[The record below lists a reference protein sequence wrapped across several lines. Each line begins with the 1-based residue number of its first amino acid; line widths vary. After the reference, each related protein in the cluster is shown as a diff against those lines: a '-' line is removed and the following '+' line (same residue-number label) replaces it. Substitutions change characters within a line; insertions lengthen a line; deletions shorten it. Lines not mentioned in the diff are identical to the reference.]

1 MFNYYSFILKD
12 KEYVFYT
19 SRVLSEDEIIEW
31 AQDYS
36 YIQESDVPKC
46 HSPRVISR
54 IQIAERNKILYDQWY
69 NDREK
74 RKALGDDVSYDRI
87 PPTILAVQIY

>member
-54 IQIAERNKILYDQWY
+54 I
-69 NDREK
+69 
-74 RKALGDDVSYDRI
+74 
-87 PPTILAVQIY
+87 